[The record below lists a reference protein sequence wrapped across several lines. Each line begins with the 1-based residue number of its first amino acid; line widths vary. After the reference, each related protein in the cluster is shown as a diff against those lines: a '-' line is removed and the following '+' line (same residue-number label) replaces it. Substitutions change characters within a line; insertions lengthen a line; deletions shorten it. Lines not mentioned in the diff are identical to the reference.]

1 MWVVLQAEDQSYLE
15 QFSVCFIK
23 GTSIVVMVDFRARQL
38 FCAKW
43 ILYRFTS
50 NQSISIKNDTKGSSI
65 RVHSFEC
72 SSLSFCLGGWKI
84 LPLKKIS
91 LRISWNG
98 EKSNKK
104 NGCRRVC
111 RRGSL
116 HYPRITPNC
125 YTLFSHVRGWRNPD
139 WLQDSF
145 KAEDHQLLKWRCRY
159 ISMPLHQLFGN
170 RSWCD

>member
-1 MWVVLQAEDQSYLE
+1 MWVVLQTEDQCYLE

-72 SSLSFCLGGWKI
+72 SSLSFCLGGKGGWKI

-104 NGCRRVC
+104 KWLQTRLQTRQLTLSNINVSCRVC
-111 RRGSL
+111 RRVFRSVCSL
-116 HYPRITPNC
+116 KKHK
-125 YTLFSHVRGWRNPD
+125 S
-139 WLQDSF
+139 
-145 KAEDHQLLKWRCRY
+145 
-159 ISMPLHQLFGN
+159 
-170 RSWCD
+170 